1 MTFKISRVPTKES
14 YNVTSNW
21 LNNYIQKE
29 ALSVEDYKPACVEK
43 FSTIPEKMSDLKNR
57 VGFKKVEELKKSSS
71 EASCS
76 GNSCECVSC
85 GSNNQSPEASDLMD
99 KLRRIVNY
107 AKKVLDDRPDIKHM
121 QLVHDCRRLPQF
133 QEISGRIEGDKFKSL
148 IKKVMSGVSKPKDIS
163 EIEHVPYVERHQFG
177 DLSSEDNIPS
187 YYKRST

>member
-14 YNVTSNW
+14 YNVTSSW

-29 ALSVEDYKPACVEK
+29 ALSVEDYKPAYVEK

-71 EASCS
+71 KTSCS
-76 GNSCECVSC
+76 NSSCCVSC
-85 GSNNQSPEASDLMD
+85 DSSEQNPETSDLMD
-99 KLRRIVNY
+99 KLRRIVDY

-133 QEISGRIEGDKFKSL
+133 QEISGRIESDKFKKL
-148 IKKVMSGVSKPKDIS
+148 IEKVMSGISKPREVS